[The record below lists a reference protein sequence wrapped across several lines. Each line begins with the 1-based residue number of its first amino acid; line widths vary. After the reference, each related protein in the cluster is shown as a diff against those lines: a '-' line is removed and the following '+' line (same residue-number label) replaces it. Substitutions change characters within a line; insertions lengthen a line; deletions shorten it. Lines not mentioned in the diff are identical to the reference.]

1 MPYNNSPYGLLYSRD
16 LTIQRKQFKEATK
29 LIGMPGVKY
38 RAPLPGKTF
47 DQHGDLDADYFEERD
62 IGCFFHE
69 HPDQKTMKKIGWV
82 AELQEGSSLIEVA
95 YDTPHLQVGSLFLI
109 PAGIDFAEPRWF
121 RVISMQNIMLCPV
134 SITCEIAPEYEDVDE
149 PVIHNDHVKQNF
161 TLLLP
166 DEDDEDEEY

>member
-1 MPYNNSPYGLLYSRD
+1 MPFNNSPYGLLFNND
-16 LTIQRKQFKEATK
+16 LKIQRRQFKEATR

-38 RAPLPGKTF
+38 RAPKQDKTF
-47 DQHGDLDADYFEERD
+47 NQRGDLNTNYQEPID

-69 HPDQKTMKKIGWV
+69 HPDQKTMKKVGWI

-95 YDTPHLQVGSLFLI
+95 YDTPGLQVGALFLI

-149 PVIHNDHVKQNF
+149 PIIHHSEEIAST
-161 TLLLP
+161 TLLINNE
-166 DEDDEDEEY
+166 EDD

>member
-1 MPYNNSPYGLLYSRD
+1 MSYNNSPFGLLFNND
-16 LTIQRKQFKEATK
+16 LKIQRRQFKEATR

-38 RAPLPGKTF
+38 RAPKADKTF
-47 DQHGDLDADYFEERD
+47 DQRGDLVSNYQDPID

-95 YDTPHLQVGSLFLI
+95 YDTPNLQVGALFLI

-121 RVISMQNIMLCPV
+121 RVISMQNIMLSPV
-134 SITCEIAPEYEDVDE
+134 SITCEIAPEYDDVDE
-149 PVIHNDHVKQNF
+149 SILHDETSLSST
-161 TLLLP
+161 TLLV
-166 DEDDEDEEY
+166 DNEGDD